1 MGYLALA
8 TAVAGVLAVLL
19 AGTGKYLAIGLGIFA
34 IGAGIVGYRRDRAK
48 AKARLS
54 GAGGI
59 ALGLVAFFL
68 GATKVGL
75 TLMALE
81 RLERLLQ

>member
-1 MGYLALA
+1 MMGPLALA
-8 TAVAGVLAVLL
+8 SAVAGVLAVLL
-19 AGTGKYLAIGLGIFA
+19 PGAGKYLAMGLGIFA
-34 IGAGIVGYRRDRAK
+34 VGAGVVGYRRGSAR
-48 AKARLS
+48 ARLA

-59 ALGLVAFFL
+59 ALGLVALIL

-81 RLERLLQ
+81 RLRRLL